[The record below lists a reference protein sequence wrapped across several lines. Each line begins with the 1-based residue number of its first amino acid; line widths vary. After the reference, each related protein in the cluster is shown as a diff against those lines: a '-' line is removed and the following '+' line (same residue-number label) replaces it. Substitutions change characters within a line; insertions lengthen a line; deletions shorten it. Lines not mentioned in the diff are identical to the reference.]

1 MALLAQLK
9 QLNIKHSCILT
20 LQVIGFC
27 GLAWLCQILAT
38 YVHSPIPGS
47 VIGLAL
53 LLTLLSLKLIPE
65 RSVELAAT
73 WLIGELLLFFIPPV
87 VAVIK
92 YQALLEH
99 FGAVLLCTMLI
110 ASTSVLL
117 GTAFAVDKLFK
128 FEHKMHLKRQAAKAV
143 QHVEQTM
150 AVAEKV
156 LTLPKTSPTDLAPK
170 ATEERQAA

>member
-9 QLNIKHSCILT
+9 QLKIKHACMLI
-20 LQVIGFC
+20 LQVSAFC
-27 GLAWLCQILAT
+27 GFAWLCQILAT
-38 YVHSPIPGS
+38 YIHSPIPGS

-53 LLTLLSLKLIPE
+53 LLALLSLKLIPE

-99 FGAVLLCTMLI
+99 FGAILITAMLA
-110 ASTSVLL
+110 ASTCVLL

-128 FEHKMHLKRQAAKAV
+128 FEHKKRLQR
-143 QHVEQTM
+143 QT
-150 AVAEKV
+150 AEVPEHSLQTIRATEKV
-156 LTLPKTSPTDLAPK
+156 LSLATPASNSTQKTP
-170 ATEERQAA
+170 EERQAA